1 MSLVHLRCLLPLL
14 VFAAATLP
22 AKSAEMLLATD
33 AWSPKRIS
41 TSESEAGPDVDLIK
55 EIARRSDAD
64 LKVAQMP
71 LGRGLA
77 SMQSGAVDVMT
88 GLAYRDEQAKYIV
101 YTDTPYFKCRTAFY
115 TLRGLSKDIRGY
127 PDLSGH
133 QIGYVL
139 HSAYF
144 DRFDKD
150 ATLNKIGV
158 PEEQTLMDMLLKRR
172 IAVIIG
178 TDCQFDYYIRR
189 QGLASTV
196 EKAPYSPGSSV
207 DLFLGV
213 SKKSAWAHRIGALNR
228 IIRDL
233 VDEGYVDRI
242 AREYYRT
249 PS

>member
-1 MSLVHLRCLLPLL
+1 
-14 VFAAATLP
+14 
-22 AKSAEMLLATD
+22 MLLATD
-33 AWSPKRIS
+33 EWSPRTIPALRSK
-41 TSESEAGPDVDLIK
+41 AGPDVDLIR

-71 LGRGLA
+71 WGRGLA

-101 YTDTPYFKCRTAFY
+101 YTDTPYFQCRTAFY
-115 TLRGLSKDIRGY
+115 SLRGVSQDIRGY
-127 PDLSGH
+127 SDLAGH

-139 HSAYF
+139 HSAHF
-144 DRFDKD
+144 DRFDTD
-150 ATLNKIGV
+150 ATLNKVGV
-158 PEEQTLMDMLLKRR
+158 PAEQTLIDMLLKRR
-172 IAVIIG
+172 FAVVIG
-178 TDCQFDYYIRR
+178 TDCQFDYYIRQ
-189 QGLASTV
+189 QGLAAVV
-196 EKAPYSPGSSV
+196 EKAPYSPGSAV

-213 SKKSAWAHRIGALNR
+213 SKKSAWAGRIDTLNR

-242 AREYYRT
+242 TREYSRA